1 MQSLQLAIN
10 AVAPILMYLLMGRG
24 LKRFNKI
31 SETTRSEL
39 NKIIYAF
46 CLPTVLFSNIYH
58 AKGLDRSLAPYV
70 LLLCSL
76 SILSILLS
84 LLILSRKIKDRAKL
98 TTMTQG
104 IFRGNSILFAVPVCL
119 SVLGEEGAALASVAV
134 AFLVPLYTMS
144 ATIFM
149 QTINLGQVDKKK
161 LALDVLKNPLIVGA
175 LCAFF
180 LRFIGLK
187 LPNAVTGVIKS
198 IASLTMPLALVV
210 LGAGLT
216 FTDTKKYKTEL
227 FVVCLG
233 KLVLVPLMFFLATKL
248 FGFGRMH
255 STVALIIAAVPSVV
269 SSYQYAVYLK
279 GDGPLAAQM
288 VATTS
293 VFSIVTIFFWMYFLS
308 LLGLVGG

>member
-104 IFRGNSILFAVPVCL
+104 IFRGN
-119 SVLGEEGAALASVAV
+119 
-134 AFLVPLYTMS
+134 
-144 ATIFM
+144 
-149 QTINLGQVDKKK
+149 
-161 LALDVLKNPLIVGA
+161 
-175 LCAFF
+175 
-180 LRFIGLK
+180 
-187 LPNAVTGVIKS
+187 
-198 IASLTMPLALVV
+198 
-210 LGAGLT
+210 
-216 FTDTKKYKTEL
+216 
-227 FVVCLG
+227 
-233 KLVLVPLMFFLATKL
+233 
-248 FGFGRMH
+248 
-255 STVALIIAAVPSVV
+255 
-269 SSYQYAVYLK
+269 
-279 GDGPLAAQM
+279 
-288 VATTS
+288 
-293 VFSIVTIFFWMYFLS
+293 
-308 LLGLVGG
+308 

>member
-39 NKIIYAF
+39 NKIIYVF

-216 FTDTKKYKTEL
+216 FTDTKKYKKEL

-233 KLVLVPLMFFLATKL
+233 KLVLLPLMFFLVTKL

-255 STVALIIAAVPSVV
+255 STVALIIAAVPTAV
-269 SSYQYAVYLK
+269 SSYQFAVYLK
-279 GDGPLAAQM
+279 GDGPLAAQI
-288 VATTS
+288 VAATS
-293 VFSIVTIFFWMYFLS
+293 VFSIVTIFLWMYFLS
-308 LLGLVGG
+308 LFGLIGG

>member
-1 MQSLQLAIN
+1 MQSLQLALN
-10 AVAPILMYLLMGRG
+10 AVVPILIYLLMGRG

-39 NKIIYAF
+39 NKNIYVF

-58 AKGLDRSLAPYV
+58 AKELDRSLVPYV
-70 LLLCSL
+70 LLLACL
-76 SILSILLS
+76 TILALL
-84 LLILSRKIKDRAKL
+84 LCLFLLSRKFKDKAKY

-104 IFRGNSILFAVPVCL
+104 IFRGNSLLFAVPISL
-119 SVLGEEGAALASVAV
+119 SVVGEEGASLASVAL
-134 AFLVPLYTMS
+134 AFLVPLNTMC

-149 QTINLGQVDKKK
+149 QIINLGQVDKKK
-161 LALDVLKNPLIVGA
+161 LVLDVLKNPLIIGA

-180 LRFIGLK
+180 LKFAGLK

-198 IASLTMPLALVV
+198 IASLTMPLSLVV

>member
-216 FTDTKKYKTEL
+216 FTDTKKYKKEL

-233 KLVLVPLMFFLATKL
+233 KLVLLPLMFFLVTKL

-255 STVALIIAAVPSVV
+255 STVALIIAAVPTAV
-269 SSYQYAVYLK
+269 SSYQFAVYLK
-279 GDGPLAAQM
+279 GDGPLAAQI
-288 VATTS
+288 VAATS
-293 VFSIVTIFFWMYFLS
+293 VFSIVTIFLWMYFLS
-308 LLGLVGG
+308 LFGLIGG